1 MNYPAVAID
10 KKGHGYL
17 VIQEDKIICT
27 HLDLIEFAQD
37 PPSDLKFI
45 DFPVKM
51 FVNHLLAGSCHQL
64 YESAV
69 IPELSRHMESYLM
82 PRYMTKEFCQELLT
96 KSGARPASAEAF
108 FSFWAPP
115 HLIKESEDMAT
126 KKATAATAAPAKT
139 KATAK
144 GKAPA
149 APVKVAKG
157 KAAAPVKVVK
167 GKAAAPAEGKAKK
180 PGIGKFCMDLIEAGK
195 TNDEILEA
203 VAKQFPGA
211 KTSKG
216 CIAFYRNKLK

>member
-1 MNYPAVAID
+1 MDYPAIAVD

-17 VIQEDKIICT
+17 VIDEGRIICT
-27 HLDLIEFAQD
+27 HLDLIEFAED
-37 PPSDLKFI
+37 PPKDLKFV

-51 FVNHLLAGSCHQL
+51 FVNHLLAGTCHQL

-69 IPELSRHMESYLM
+69 IPELSKHMESYLM
-82 PRYMTKEFCQELLT
+82 PKYMTKEFCQELLN

-126 KKATAATAAPAKT
+126 KKATAAPAKAA
-139 KATAK
+139 KGK

-149 APVKVAKG
+149 AKAAPAKTAKG
-157 KAAAPVKVVK
+157 KAAAPV
-167 GKAAAPAEGKAKK
+167 EGKAKK
-180 PGIGKFCMDLIEAGK
+180 PGVGKFCMDLIEAGK

-203 VAKQFPGA
+203 VGKQFPGA
-211 KTSKG
+211 KTTKG